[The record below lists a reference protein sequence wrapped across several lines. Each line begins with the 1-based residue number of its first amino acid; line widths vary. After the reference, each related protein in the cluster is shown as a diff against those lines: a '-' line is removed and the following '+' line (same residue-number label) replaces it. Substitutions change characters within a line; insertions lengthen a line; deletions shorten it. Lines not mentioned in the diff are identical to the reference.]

1 MKSDV
6 VIMGGGIAGLAAG
19 ALLAAG
25 GRAREGRSVVVLEK
39 GNQPGGRAYTY
50 VDKGFTLNYGP
61 HAIYLPGEGVLAGLM
76 ERLGCEPLEY
86 GRPEPS
92 KSYWSDGDRFGA
104 IGSAPTSLLT
114 TNLFPVT
121 SKLQLTKL
129 MLAFR
134 GAKVDRIDDAMTYG
148 EWIDAQVSDQR
159 ARRFARAF
167 GTVNTYTRPS
177 RDLSAKF
184 FVRHVQRTLFSKDG
198 VGYMSGGWASMYN
211 AFLRVLTENGGQL
224 VTGVHVN
231 ALRMDGARVVAA
243 VAGSDH
249 YEAEAFI
256 CALPPQDAAH
266 LAPAGSPLGQALAR
280 WERLDDVRAVCM
292 DLGFSR
298 RVRTESTFVFDVER
312 DLYYSLHSEVTPDL
326 APAGGQLLHA
336 MAYLSPEDAASDT
349 TLAARKAELIAGLD
363 RWFAGWREATVVE
376 RVLPNVCVTPLRHT
390 PQQTGANA
398 MPLQLDAAENLYFAG
413 DGRDLPYNLADI
425 SIASAIE
432 AADAIAARAP
442 AAHREALAV

>member
-6 VIMGGGIAGLAAG
+6 VVMGGGIAGLAAG
-19 ALLAAG
+19 ALL
-25 GRAREGRSVVVLEK
+25 AREGRSVVVLEK

-50 VDKGFTLNYGP
+50 VDTGFTLNYGP
-61 HAIYLPGEGVLAGLM
+61 HAIYLPAEGVLAGLM
-76 ERLGCEPLEY
+76 QRLGCEPLQY

-114 TNLFPVT
+114 TNLFPMT
-121 SKLQLTKL
+121 SKVQLTKL

-134 GAKVDRIDDAMTYG
+134 SAKVDRIDDAMTYG
-148 EWIDAQVSDQR
+148 EWIDAQVSDPR
-159 ARRFARAF
+159 VRRFARAF

-211 AFLRVLTENGGQL
+211 AFLRVLAANGGQV
-224 VTGVHVN
+224 VTGTHIDG
-231 ALRMDGARVVAA
+231 LRMEGDRIVAA
-243 VAGSDH
+243 MAGSDRF
-249 YEAEAFI
+249 EADAFI
-256 CALPPQDAAH
+256 CALPPQDAAP
-266 LAPAGSPLGQALAR
+266 LAPAGSPLRMALAR
-280 WERLDDVRAVCM
+280 WERLDDVRGLCM

-326 APAGGQLLHA
+326 APAGGTPGGGQLLHA
-336 MAYLSPEDAASDT
+336 MAYLSPEDASSEMA
-349 TLAARKAELIAGLD
+349 LAARKAELIAGLD
-363 RWFAGWREATVVE
+363 RWFAGWREVTVVE
-376 RVLPNVCVTPLRHT
+376 RVLPNVRVTPLRHT

-398 MPLQLDAAENLYFAG
+398 VPLRVDAAENLYFAG
-413 DGRDLPYNLADI
+413 DARDLPYNLADI

-432 AADAIAARAP
+432 AADAVAARVEAP
-442 AAHREALAV
+442 KREAVAV

>member
-19 ALLAAG
+19 ALLARDG
-25 GRAREGRSVVVLEK
+25 KSVVVLEK
-39 GNQPGGRAYTY
+39 GNQPGGRAYAY

-61 HAIYLPGEGVLAGLM
+61 HAIYLPTEGLLAGLM
-76 ERLGCEPLEY
+76 ERLGCEALGY
-86 GRPEPS
+86 GRPDPL
-92 KSYWSDGDRFGA
+92 KSFWSDGDRFGA
-104 IGSAPTSLLT
+104 VGSSPTSLLT

-121 SKLQLTKL
+121 SRVQLTKL
-129 MLAFR
+129 MLALR

-148 EWIDAQVSDQR
+148 EWIDAHVSDPR
-159 ARRFARAF
+159 VRRFAGAF

-198 VGYMSGGWASMYN
+198 IGYMSGGWASMYN
-211 AFLRVLTENGGQL
+211 AFLRVFTESGGQL
-224 VTGVHVN
+224 ITGTRID
-231 ALRMDGARVVAA
+231 ALRMEGDRVVAA

-249 YEAEAFI
+249 FEADAFI
-256 CALPPQDAAH
+256 CALPPQDAAS
-266 LAPAGSPLGQALAR
+266 LAPEGTPLRAALAR
-280 WERLDDVRAVCM
+280 WERLDDVRGLCI

-298 RVRTESTFVFDVER
+298 RVRTESTFVFDIER

-326 APAGGQLLHA
+326 APEGGQLLHA
-336 MAYLSPEDAASDT
+336 MAYLSPDDAASDAS
-349 TLAARKAELIAGLD
+349 LATRKSELIAGLD

-376 RVLPNVCVTPLRHT
+376 RVLPNVRVTPLRHT

-398 MPLQLDAAENLYFAG
+398 VPLRLGAAENLYFAG
-413 DGRDLPYNLADI
+413 DARDLPYNLADI
-425 SIASAIE
+425 SLASAIE
-432 AADAIAARAP
+432 AAEAVAARVAP
-442 AAHREALAV
+442 AREPIAV